1 MPNTTWCVRL
11 RSRFAKLAYMT
22 DLINLEI
29 TDPACV
35 IVPLMAANVCFI
47 ARQIVYPE
55 DRASPG
61 TFSGCTISLSRTDD
75 TAQQVG
81 ISRVIDRLF
90 VPFCFAHFSVFF
102 LFFFSVV
109 RRKGCIE
116 FSVDIPFGKW
126 KFGSERTWYFLM
138 DSSISFLN
146 LNFFTELSLLCEVP

>member
-90 VPFCFAHFSVFF
+90 VPFCFAQFSVFF
-102 LFFFSVV
+102 LFFFLLFVERDVSSLTWMFHS
-109 RRKGCIE
+109 E
-116 FSVDIPFGKW
+116 NESLAQNELDIFW
-126 KFGSERTWYFLM
+126 WILLY
-138 DSSISFLN
+138 SF
-146 LNFFTELSLLCEVP
+146 